1 MLLDYSKYLR
11 NDRLPH
17 IWCPG
22 CGAGIILKS
31 ILRAIDK
38 VGWKKDDT
46 VIVSGI
52 GCSSRAPGYMDF
64 NTLHTTH
71 GRALAFAT
79 GIKMYN
85 PKLNVIVI
93 TGDGDATAIGG
104 NHFIHASRRN
114 INLNVILFNNYIY
127 GMTGGQCSPTTPAGK
142 FATTSPYGNIDPNF
156 NISGLAA
163 AAGASFVA
171 KSTTYQIFQ
180 TDKYIEKS
188 FLKDGFSLVE
198 VMFACPTSYGRRNKI
213 PDGVGMMEFFKD
225 NSVPAAKAKEMK
237 EEELKDKIVTGILVD
252 RDYPEYTREYRE
264 KIISRAQ
271 QGQK

>member
-11 NDRLPH
+11 VDRLPH

-38 VGWKKDDT
+38 VGWEKDNT
-46 VIVSGI
+46 VVVSGI

-71 GRALAFAT
+71 GRAIAFAT

-85 PKLNVIVI
+85 PDLNVIVI

-104 NHFIHASRRN
+104 NHFIHAARRN

-127 GMTGGQCSPTTPAGK
+127 GMTGGQCSPTTPRGK
-142 FATTSPYGNIDPNF
+142 YATTTPYMNIDPNF

-171 KSTTYQIFQ
+171 KSTTYHINQ

-188 FLKDGFSLVE
+188 FRKDGFSLVE
-198 VMFACPTSYGRRNKI
+198 IMFSCPTGYGRKNKI
-213 PDGVGMMEFFKD
+213 PDGISMMEVFKET
-225 NSVPAAKAKEMK
+225 SIPIAKAKTMK
-237 EEELKDKIVTGILVD
+237 EEETKDKIITGILVD
-252 RDYPEYTREYRE
+252 NDLPEYTREYRE
-264 KIISRAQ
+264 KILTKAHK
-271 QGQK
+271 G

>member
-11 NDRLPH
+11 NDRFPH

-38 VGWKKDDT
+38 VGWSKDDT

-52 GCSSRAPGYMDF
+52 GCSSRAPGYLDF

-71 GRALAFAT
+71 GRAIAFST

-85 PKLNVIVI
+85 PRLNVIVI

-127 GMTGGQCSPTTPAGK
+127 GMTGGQCSPTTPVGRY
-142 FATTSPYGNIDPNF
+142 ATTAPYGNIDPSF

-171 KSTTYQIFQ
+171 KSTTYHILQ

-188 FLKDGFSLVE
+188 FRKDGFSLVE
-198 VMFACPTSYGRRNKI
+198 VMFACPTSFGRRNKI
-213 PDGVGMMEFFKD
+213 PDGIRMMEYFKE
-225 NSVPAAKAKEMK
+225 NSVSITKAQAMEEKEA
-237 EEELKDKIVTGILVD
+237 ENKIITGILVD
-252 RDYPEYTREYRE
+252 RDNPEYTRQYQE
-264 KIISRAQ
+264 KILKLAQ